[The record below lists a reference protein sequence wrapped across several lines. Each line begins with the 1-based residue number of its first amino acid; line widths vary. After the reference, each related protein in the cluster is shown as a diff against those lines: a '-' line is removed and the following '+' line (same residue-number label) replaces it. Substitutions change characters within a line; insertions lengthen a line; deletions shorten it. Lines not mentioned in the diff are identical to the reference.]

1 MEFLSSIKP
10 HVWMTAAGIVFII
23 IGLIFVYVT
32 ARSVRGHID
41 AQSWPQAEAVLT
53 GAEVIKRIREGD
65 AEDNYRQYVSY
76 FCEAVYSYSAGGKAF
91 SAKKWL
97 EADSREEA
105 VRLADAQKRGERVP
119 LYYDPGDPENYV
131 FEQTSPIWGLIWLL
145 PFLVFAGFGWAVIYV
160 GRNFYM
166 E

>member
-10 HVWMTAAGIVFII
+10 HVWMTAAGIVFIL

-32 ARSVRGHID
+32 VRSVRGHIA
-41 AQSWPQAEAVLT
+41 AQSWPQAEAVLER
-53 GAEVIKRIREGD
+53 AEVIKRIREGD
-65 AEDNYRQYVSY
+65 SDDHYRQYVSY
-76 FCEAVYSYSAGGKAF
+76 FCEAVYSYSAGGNAF

-97 EADSREEA
+97 KAESREEA
-105 VRLADAQKRGERVP
+105 VRLAAAQKKGERVQI
-119 LYYDPGDPENYV
+119 YYDPDDPESYR
-131 FEQTSPIWGLIWLL
+131 FELSSPVWGLIWLL
-145 PFLVFAGFGWAVIYV
+145 PFLAFAGFGWAIIYV